1 MQKTRTTVKIYDE
14 DKQEGKMPID
24 KLTATKELTETIKNI
39 SNHPLLIELKNMTIW
54 HFFYKNVKYD
64 ILKDRY

>member
-39 SNHPLLIELKNMTIW
+39 SNHPLLIELKNMTI
-54 HFFYKNVKYD
+54 
-64 ILKDRY
+64 

>member
-1 MQKTRTTVKIYDE
+1 MRKTKTTVKIYDE

-24 KLTATKELTETIKNI
+24 KLTATKELTKTIKNI
-39 SNHPLLIELKNMTIW
+39 SNHSLLIELKN
-54 HFFYKNVKYD
+54 KNVKYD

>member
-1 MQKTRTTVKIYDE
+1 MRKTRTTVKIYDE

-24 KLTATKELTETIKNI
+24 KLTAIKELTETIKNI
-39 SNHPLLIELKNMTIW
+39 SNHPLLIELKD
-54 HFFYKNVKYD
+54 KNVKYD

>member
-1 MQKTRTTVKIYDE
+1 MRKTKTTVKIYDE

-24 KLTATKELTETIKNI
+24 KLTATKELTKTIKNI
-39 SNHPLLIELKNMTIW
+39 SSHPLLIELKN
-54 HFFYKNVKYD
+54 KNVKYD

>member
-24 KLTATKELTETIKNI
+24 KLTAIKELTETIKNI
-39 SNHPLLIELKNMTIW
+39 SNHPLLIELKD
-54 HFFYKNVKYD
+54 KNVKYD